1 MAMANPDRQK
11 EMAKKLTEGKFSI
24 RDWREQLGSMM
35 NMYVQGFS
43 LGLKLITGAHCP
55 RSHR

>member
-35 NMYVQGFS
+35 NMYVLLS
-43 LGLKLITGAHCP
+43 TIINT
-55 RSHR
+55 

>member
-1 MAMANPDRQK
+1 MANPDRQK

-35 NMYVQGFS
+35 NMYVQVFS
-43 LGLKLITGAHCP
+43 LETRLIVGARYP

>member
-35 NMYVQGFS
+35 NMYVQVF
-43 LGLKLITGAHCP
+43 LLETRLIVGARYP

>member
-1 MAMANPDRQK
+1 MANPDRQK

-35 NMYVQGFS
+35 NMFVETFPLES
-43 LGLKLITGAHCP
+43 RLIAGARYP